1 MRLVI
6 DANIVIS
13 SLIGNGTIFLLI
25 KELSK
30 AGVRLVSPSFLKEE
44 IEEHFDEIMV
54 KSGLYATTLRKFYKA

>member
-1 MRLVI
+1 MQLVI

-13 SLIGNGTIFLLI
+13 SLIGNDTIFLLI

-44 IEEHFDEIMV
+44 IDEHFD
-54 KSGLYATTLRKFYKA
+54 

>member
-1 MRLVI
+1 MQLVI

-30 AGVRLVSPSFLKEE
+30 AGVRLVPPSSFLKEE
-44 IEEHFDEIMV
+44 IDEHFD
-54 KSGLYATTLRKFYKA
+54 